1 MEKLLKTL
9 KERFDT
15 YHTFYESVKWDEVS
29 KRIIKNQ
36 TLLKTLLSLEEMG
49 NEPTFIHLPNGVL
62 AFVTLSKESPFNS
75 RSFCYDHDALN
86 KRKEHKP
93 LNSALNYAAQFGA
106 RLVNEEE
113 YNMLQKMRK
122 IDEKTS
128 SWLLT
133 PPSIRSKGGALFA
146 ERRYDRLFVGANSAE
161 SYYSSRGV
169 RLIVPLGDN

>member
-1 MEKLLKTL
+1 
-9 KERFDT
+9 
-15 YHTFYESVKWDEVS
+15 
-29 KRIIKNQ
+29 
-36 TLLKTLLSLEEMG
+36 
-49 NEPTFIHLPNGVL
+49 
-62 AFVTLSKESPFNS
+62 
-75 RSFCYDHDALN
+75 
-86 KRKEHKP
+86 
-93 LNSALNYAAQFGA
+93 
-106 RLVNEEE
+106 
-113 YNMLQKMRK
+113 MRK